1 MLHRSTAILLSADNT
16 AILGHLTVPAAQTGN
31 EPSAEH
37 TSNKTLKCLYIYIY
51 TVIILILHAIPE
63 HRL

>member
-16 AILGHLTVPAAQTGN
+16 AILGYLTVPAAQTGN
-31 EPSAEH
+31 EPSAYFKQNIEV
-37 TSNKTLKCLYIYIY
+37 SIYCGYIIN
-51 TVIILILHAIPE
+51 LILHAIPE

>member
-16 AILGHLTVPAAQTGN
+16 AVLGHLIVPAAHETGN

-37 TSNKTLKCLYIYIY
+37 TSNKTLKCLY
-51 TVIILILHAIPE
+51 TVVILILHAIPE

>member
-31 EPSAEH
+31 EPSAKH
-37 TSNKTLKCLYIYIY
+37 TSNKTLKCLY
-51 TVIILILHAIPE
+51 TVVIILILYAIPE